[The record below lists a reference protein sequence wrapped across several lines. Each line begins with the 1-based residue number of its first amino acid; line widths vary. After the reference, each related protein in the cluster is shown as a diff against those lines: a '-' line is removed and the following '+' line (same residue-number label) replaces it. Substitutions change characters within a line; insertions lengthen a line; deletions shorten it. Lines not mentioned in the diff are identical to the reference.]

1 MPGQHP
7 RLLALPALAALTALT
22 ACAAC
27 AAELPARVLDNGTVR
42 ATVTDAI
49 GGRLLS
55 FALRGEPNF
64 LLLDAAAGD
73 PAAPPDAAGD
83 NVPYFGHEVW
93 VGPQSAWWVHQDA
106 NPARAAARAVWP
118 PDPWLTLSRYDTDTA
133 AETGGADAVALRG
146 PASPVSGVALRKRYA
161 LVAGQPNALRL
172 DARAT
177 NVRATAVAWDLWFNT
192 RVPAD
197 THVYVPV
204 AHAGDV
210 RAVPA
215 QAGRPAPRYRLDAGI
230 LALQVPPQDPAHGA
244 PKGKLFVQPADGW
257 IAAFRGGQVLVIR
270 FAHQPRAAIH
280 PEQGQVELYQEADA
294 VRPGAGVLELEV
306 HAPYRRLAPGAAM
319 DAHELW
325 TLLPYRGDATVAAHL
340 AFLRAH
346 AAAIGLQVPSARH
359 RCRHGC

>member
-1 MPGQHP
+1 MPGPSP
-7 RLLALPALAALTALT
+7 RRFLPVLALAA
-22 ACAAC
+22 CAT
-27 AAELPARVLDNGTVR
+27 LPAPTGAADLPVHVLDNGTVR
-42 ATVTDAI
+42 ATVTAAI

-55 FALRGEPNF
+55 FALRGQPNF

-73 PAAPPDAAGD
+73 PAAPVDAAGD

-93 VGPQSAWWVHQDA
+93 VGPQSEWWVHQDA
-106 NPARAAARAVWP
+106 NPQRAAARAAWP
-118 PDPWLTLSRYDTDTA
+118 PDPWLNLSRYEVEASGPA
-133 AETGGADAVALRG
+133 AVTLRG

-161 LVAGQPNALRL
+161 LVVGRPDTLRL

-177 NVRATAVAWDLWFNT
+177 NRRATGVAWDLWFNT

-215 QAGRPAPRYRLDAGI
+215 QADRPAPRYRVDAGI
-230 LALQVPPQDPAHGA
+230 LALDVPAHGAASAATSDAAGGA
-244 PKGKLFVQPADGW
+244 PKGKMFLQPAAGW
-257 IAAFRGGQVLVIR
+257 IAAFRGDQALLIR
-270 FAHQPRAAIH
+270 FDHQPRAAIH
-280 PEQGQVELYQEADA
+280 PEQGQVELYQDGGDIGAD
-294 VRPGAGVLELEV
+294 AGVLELEV
-306 HAPYRRLAPGAAM
+306 HAPYRKLAPGAAM

-325 TLLPYRGDATVAAHL
+325 TILPYRGAATPAAHL

-346 AAAIGLQVPSARH
+346 AGQAGLRMPAMH
-359 RCRHGC
+359 DK